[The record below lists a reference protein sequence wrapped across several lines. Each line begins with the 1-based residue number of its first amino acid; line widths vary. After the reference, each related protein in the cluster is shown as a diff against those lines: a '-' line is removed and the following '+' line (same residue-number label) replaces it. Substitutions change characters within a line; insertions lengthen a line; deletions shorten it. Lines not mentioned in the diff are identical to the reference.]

1 MNRWLY
7 HLVEAARDV
16 GDPYAPYSLKDEG
29 FVHCSF
35 LPDVAVSARL
45 YFPPSAAMHV
55 LQIDPR
61 LLTAR
66 IDVVD
71 TPRGQMPH
79 VHGAIPRSAVVA
91 TLELSQL
98 DAAPDELG

>member
-7 HLVEAARDV
+7 HLVEAARDI
-16 GDPYAPYSLKDEG
+16 GDPYEPYSLGDEG

-45 YFPPSAAMHV
+45 YFPPHATMRV

-66 IDVVD
+66 VDVAE
-71 TPRGQMPH
+71 TPRGPMPH
-79 VHGAIPRSAVVA
+79 VHGAIPRSAIVA
-91 TLELSQL
+91 VRTLEQL
-98 DAAPDELG
+98 DDAPDEL